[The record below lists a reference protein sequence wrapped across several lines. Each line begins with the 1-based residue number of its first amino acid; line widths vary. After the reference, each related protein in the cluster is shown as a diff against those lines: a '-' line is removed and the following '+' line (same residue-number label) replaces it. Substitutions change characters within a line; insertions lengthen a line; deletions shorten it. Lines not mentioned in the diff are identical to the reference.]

1 MSTYKPSKNPF
12 LESRPY
18 VYAILWTSHNI
29 GYVGVR
35 YAKGCHPDE
44 FWKRYFTSSSY
55 VKAFRAA
62 NGEPDSI
69 QIIETFLT
77 KEQAIAT
84 EFDIIKTFDLH
95 NDPKF
100 LNKNCGGA
108 IILGDE
114 SKAKLAKA
122 RARPEYIETMR
133 QRMVGRVVSD
143 ETCQK
148 ISRMRRDPEIQKK
161 TRATR
166 LKNAAKRGGF
176 FSTEALE
183 NMKVGNRKR
192 SRRYDYN
199 GESLTAREWM
209 ERYPQLELAPSV
221 FRMRIEQFGW
231 SVEKAL
237 TTPKRQ

>member
-1 MSTYKPSKNPF
+1 MSTYTPSKNPF
-12 LESRPY
+12 LGSRPY
-18 VYAILWTSHNI
+18 VYAILWTRHNI

-55 VKAFRAA
+55 VKAFREA

-77 KEQAIAT
+77 KEQAISA

-100 LNKNCGGA
+100 LNQNCGGA
-108 IILGDE
+108 IVLGDL
-114 SKAKLAKA
+114 SRAKLAKA
-122 RARPEYIETMR
+122 RARPEYRANIR
-133 QRMVGRVVSD
+133 QRMVGREVSD

-148 ISRMRRDPEIQKK
+148 ISRMRRDPEIQAKS
-161 TRATR
+161 RATR
-166 LKNAAKRGGF
+166 VTNAANRGSF

-183 NMKVGNRKR
+183 NMKAGNRKR
-192 SRRYDYN
+192 ARRYEYN
-199 GESLTAREWM
+199 GQSLTASEWM